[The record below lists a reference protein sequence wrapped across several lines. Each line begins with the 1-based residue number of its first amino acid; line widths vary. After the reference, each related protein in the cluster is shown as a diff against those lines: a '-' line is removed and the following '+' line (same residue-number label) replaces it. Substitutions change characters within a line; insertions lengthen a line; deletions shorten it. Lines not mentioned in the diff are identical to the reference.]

1 MGVLAEAAAPQRDK
15 HQTAARGGGGG
26 CLRRGRVGAKQA
38 QVWQQGAGGSA
49 AGGCVWRC
57 GFCRAV
63 HHDPSITCQH
73 LNNVPHTPQGSPWDA
88 HPPPHTHTGPP
99 KPLQP
104 PPPPHTP
111 DHDAAEVD
119 GSQCKGEQEQL
130 RVTHRLEA
138 KVEPRGRGKDQ
149 QVHVKHIGGPCGR
162 LVLRDRG
169 NDGDV
174 LLGISGVKQ
183 RPEAARPGGHLACRH
198 RGACVCGFGEGGG
211 VCVCD

>member
-1 MGVLAEAAAPQRDK
+1 MMELRDSAPSSTNAGAATSIRLQRGGEGGGAGQGRADTGVAAGCKWVSSRRGVAVGVLAEAAAPQRDK

-88 HPPPHTHTGPP
+88 HPPHTHTPAPQNPFNPLPPHTHRIMM
-99 KPLQP
+99 PL
-104 PPPPHTP
+104 
-111 DHDAAEVD
+111 
-119 GSQCKGEQEQL
+119 K
-130 RVTHRLEA
+130 
-138 KVEPRGRGKDQ
+138 
-149 QVHVKHIGGPCGR
+149 
-162 LVLRDRG
+162 
-169 NDGDV
+169 
-174 LLGISGVKQ
+174 
-183 RPEAARPGGHLACRH
+183 
-198 RGACVCGFGEGGG
+198 
-211 VCVCD
+211 